1 MLPLQL
7 VAVDFGKLPIEE
19 QIRQVRSADVL
30 AGYHGAAL
38 TLACFMDH
46 RGALV
51 EIEEEW
57 RCA

>member
-1 MLPLQL
+1 M
-7 VAVDFGKLPIEE
+7 DFGKLPLEE
-19 QIRQVRSADVL
+19 QIRQVRSTDVL

-38 TLACFMDH
+38 TLACFMDY